1 MNSLNII
8 SARVTPQPTPSPSRS
23 NSLGHVALAA
33 SDTNQPSDD
42 SFPNEDSPNNN
53 TASSTTNVAALD
65 DYASRENYDDGNDG
79 DMLDFMTGAGEKTP
93 LLGKTEPMSK
103 DPNNVRTY
111 SWHVLPARLANNLI
125 NSIRWILSTIATPG
139 VYLIACFY
147 DQQGYFAPLRQIRTL
162 FGLYAGDARAPDAE
176 QYDSTEYIDEKRHR
190 TRSASRGSGD
200 NNPSPAMQVP
210 NSSGSS
216 SSGLSSESES
226 DVTSRSELEGRA
238 SSRHTRSKSTEE
250 IAPARRSIRIKL
262 HSEDALRQRK
272 HKKSQSASP
281 KSNAGETASGDL
293 ATQLK
298 SPTSPVGALTKYP
311 KTPAPPRPL
320 IPRRQP
326 SFISYENPDPSHLK
340 TLILDLDETLIHS
353 MSRGGR
359 IGSGH
364 MVEVRL
370 NTTYVGAGGQQSLGP
385 QHPILYYVH
394 KRPHCDEFLR
404 KVSKWFNLVVFTASV
419 QEYADPVID
428 WLESE
433 RKFFTGRFYRQHCTF
448 RHGAFIK
455 DLSSVEPDLSK
466 VMILDNSPLSYM
478 FHQGKQSLAPTDSR
492 LSLLPLSVLTWV
504 TPADNA
510 IPIQGWIS
518 DPTDNDLLH
527 LVPLLEGLQYVS
539 DVRALLALRGGE
551 DGQHQV
557 S

>member
-8 SARVTPQPTPSPSRS
+8 SARVTPQSTPSPSRS

-33 SDTNQPSDD
+33 SDTTNQPSDD
-42 SFPNEDSPNNN
+42 SFQPEDNTTN
-53 TASSTTNVAALD
+53 TASNTTGAAALD
-65 DYASRENYDDGNDG
+65 DYASRANYDDRGD
-79 DMLDFMTGAGEKTP
+79 DMLDFMTSAGEKTP

-103 DPNNVRTY
+103 DPNSVRTY

-162 FGLYAGDARAPDAE
+162 FGFYGGDARTPNAE
-176 QYDSTEYIDEKRHR
+176 QHDNTVFMDEKRHR
-190 TRSASRGSGD
+190 TRSASRGSRD
-200 NNPSPAMQVP
+200 RNSSPAMQVP
-210 NSSGSS
+210 FSSGSS

-238 SSRHTRSKSTEE
+238 SSRHARSKSTEE

-262 HSEDALRQRK
+262 HTEDALRQRK
-272 HKKSQSASP
+272 HKKSQSVNP
-281 KSNAGETASGDL
+281 KSSTGEAASGDL
-293 ATQLK
+293 SAQLK

-478 FHQGKQSLAPTDSR
+478 FHQ
-492 LSLLPLSVLTWV
+492 
-504 TPADNA
+504 DNA